1 MRIADQ
7 ATGTIVREFEGEGSP
22 PGTVMWNGTAP
33 SGQTLFIEGGK
44 IYRFW
49 LDLIGE
55 QDDFGRSAPGTF
67 SVGAA
72 ADLVVDLQGAFDDA
86 ATMRLRPT
94 APQRVID
101 TRTPR

>member
-1 MRIADQ
+1 MAAVELDAD
-7 ATGTIVREFEGEGSP
+7 GSFCLY
-22 PGTVMWNGTAP
+22 
-33 SGQTLFIEGGK
+33 S
-44 IYRFW
+44 
-49 LDLIGE
+49 
-55 QDDFGRSAPGTF
+55 S
-67 SVGAA
+67 AA